1 MFPTAVRF
9 RFPGDKEN
17 ISVAHGERPSRRNA
31 VIKGQSA
38 SPSTL
43 ALQARLMKLCLNTA
57 ASSRP
62 LLKRVFSGLS
72 SLAVRKSAPRIS
84 ITILTKPAGTQ
95 TRSVSPI
102 REDTQLPAAWGP
114 SPSSPAPPDTGTY
127 MIPSLSYATRTRS
140 LPSIRHADSSSSS
153 IIRSRS
159 PLRIT
164 IFSDPAREKARA
176 EPQRPI
182 QGTRSRRNVS
192 AALPTITP
200 KSILKKPNANA
211 VKEVELD
218 GQSAKV
224 KVLLPEVVVHGPIS
238 YEAQAKTGV
247 HYLGTGMG
255 TDTTS
260 HGEILGVPVVNSRSR
275 LQEDDLARY
284 YPKEHAAEQIVRRLR
299 SMVRNGS
306 RLAAAQ
312 RREPARQWGETTTTT
327 VLFSDLFV
335 GLTSAPASTPPPTGK
350 MPITPTRSDSDLLER
365 SFPRTATI

>member
-1 MFPTAVRF
+1 M
-9 RFPGDKEN
+9 
-17 ISVAHGERPSRRNA
+17 
-31 VIKGQSA
+31 
-38 SPSTL
+38 
-43 ALQARLMKLCLNTA
+43 
-57 ASSRP
+57 
-62 LLKRVFSGLS
+62 
-72 SLAVRKSAPRIS
+72 RKSAPRAS
-84 ITILTKPAGTQ
+84 ITILTNRAGTQ

-102 REDTQLPAAWGP
+102 REEEIQLSAAWGP
-114 SPSSPAPPDTGTY
+114 SPSSPALPDTGTY
-127 MIPSLSYATRTRS
+127 TIPSLSYTTRTRS

-153 IIRSRS
+153 ILRPRS

-164 IFSDPAREKARA
+164 IYSNPAREKARA

-192 AALPTITP
+192 ATLPTTAPI
-200 KSILKKPNANA
+200 SILKKPDAA
-211 VKEVELD
+211 KEVEHG
-218 GQSAKV
+218 GQNAKA
-224 KVLLPEVVVHGPIS
+224 KVLLPEVVVHGPVS
-238 YEAQAKTGV
+238 YEAQVKTGG

-255 TDTTS
+255 ADTTS

-275 LQEDDLARY
+275 LQENDLARY

-299 SMVRNGS
+299 SMVRSGS

-312 RREPARQWGETTTTT
+312 RGERARQWGQTATTT

-350 MPITPTRSDSDLLER
+350 MPITPTGSDSDPLEH